1 MNKPKSIHA
10 TFEEYIEYRIK
21 HKKTNRIL
29 RFWIDVFKS
38 MPHELQEETE
48 QKPTSLVETLNPKFQ
63 ESAHKYYRFE
73 TKDASE
79 KLKNYLKSF
88 MVIVEE
94 HKEKNTS
101 STAFGKVCFF
111 I

>member
-21 HKKTNRIL
+21 HKKTNKIL

-48 QKPTSLVETLNPKFQ
+48 QKPTSLVETSNPELNEPEK
-63 ESAHKYYRFE
+63 KCYRFE

-79 KLKNYLKSF
+79 RLKSYLKNF
-88 MVIVEE
+88 MVVVED
-94 HKEKNTS
+94 HKEKSTS
-101 STAFGKVCFF
+101 TTSFGKVCFF